1 LRDFLAYRE
10 PSIDQRGRRLEKV
23 GEFHRSKLPVQ
34 FQIAI
39 ERAGHIHR
47 GCAGVRHDIAML
59 GANTLEGHERT
70 RVPAAIETVDFSIL
84 PDHGEHVAAE
94 ATHHGFGDIHHGS
107 HGQGRIG
114 SVSTCLED
122 ISSHHGR
129 KRCAGTCHAISAI
142 NGSASVV
149 ERVHRFISQ

>member
-1 LRDFLAYRE
+1 M
-10 PSIDQRGRRLEKV
+10 
-23 GEFHRSKLPVQ
+23 Q

-39 ERAGHIHR
+39 ERAGHIHC
-47 GCAGVRHDIAML
+47 GCAGVRHDISVL

-70 RVPAAIETVDFSIL
+70 GAPAAIETVDFSIF

-107 HGQGRIG
+107 HGQGGIG
-114 SVSTCLED
+114 SVSTRLED
-122 ISSHHGR
+122 ISSHHR
-129 KRCAGTCHAISAI
+129 RERCAGTGHAISAI

-149 ERVHRFISQ
+149 ERGHSGMALT